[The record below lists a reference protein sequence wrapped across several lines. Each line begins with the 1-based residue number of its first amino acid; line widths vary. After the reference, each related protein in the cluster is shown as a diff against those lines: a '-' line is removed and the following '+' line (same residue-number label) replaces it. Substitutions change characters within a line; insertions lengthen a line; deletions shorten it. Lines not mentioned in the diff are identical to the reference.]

1 MHVNAEHISFCG
13 FPPLALGIVL
23 LVIMEREVD
32 DMRFHRA
39 DDRKMGQQRHLI
51 VVGVVPEISDANNCH
66 FHLVR
71 FWGFVRIHV
80 MSTTSAMEMSSR
92 L

>member
-1 MHVNAEHISFCG
+1 
-13 FPPLALGIVL
+13 
-23 LVIMEREVD
+23 
-32 DMRFHRA
+32 
-39 DDRKMGQQRHLI
+39 MGQQRHLI